1 MKEAPLKISKQLF
14 RSMQG
19 MATGF
24 FMSLF
29 MSFAML
35 LLSIGAIDGFLM
47 IWLRSFV
54 IGFVVSI
61 PIGLVIIPL
70 TEWLLRRCFRVVE

>member
-1 MKEAPLKISKQLF
+1 MQISKPLF
-14 RSMQG
+14 GSLLG

-24 FMSLF
+24 LMSLF

-35 LLSIGAIDGFLM
+35 LLSIGLVDGFLM
-47 IWLRSFV
+47 IWLRSFA

-61 PIGLVIIPL
+61 PIGLVIVPL
-70 TEWLLRRCFRVVE
+70 TERLLRRCFRVIE

>member
-1 MKEAPLKISKQLF
+1 MQISKQLF
-14 RSMQG
+14 GSLQG

-35 LLSIGAIDGFLM
+35 LLSIGFVDGFLM
-47 IWLRSFV
+47 IWLRSFG

-61 PIGLVIIPL
+61 PISLVIVPL
-70 TEWLLRRCFRVVE
+70 TERLLRRCFQVVE

>member
-1 MKEAPLKISKQLF
+1 MQISKQLF
-14 RSMQG
+14 GSMQG

-35 LLSIGAIDGFLM
+35 LLSIGLVDGFLM
-47 IWLRSFV
+47 IWLRSFA

-61 PIGLVIIPL
+61 PIGLVVVPL
-70 TEWLLRRCFRVVE
+70 TERLLRRCFRVVE